1 MIQIIKLGGKDR
13 PILFGMTVFRLAKRQ
28 TGKTVAQILQEL
40 GSGELDLI
48 PDLVYCALR
57 AGEIAQKAAPDDFTA
72 DEVSIWV
79 DTTPEA
85 MTQILQQLFDS
96 LPKAD
101 TGEDVEP
108 GEAKIETGTLT
119 N

>member
-1 MIQIIKLGGKDR
+1 MVQTIKLGGKDR

-28 TGKTVAQILQEL
+28 TGKSVAQILQEL
-40 GSGELDLI
+40 GAGGLDLI

-57 AGEIAQKAAPDDFTA
+57 AGETAQRLQPDEFTP
-72 DEVSIWV
+72 DEVSIWM
-79 DTTPEA
+79 DTAPDG
-85 MTQILQQLFDS
+85 MTQVLQQLFES
-96 LPKAD
+96 LPKAG